1 MILNRILLITRQQ
14 KLQTLASQYA
24 GEVLIADDIR
34 EANDIAQISQP
45 DLIIFDE
52 SADRQDILAFKSKT
66 DNLYGCIPV
75 AIFSDNQDLRF
86 DNNNCTGEQL
96 IQYIN
101 PNDPALLEQIIN
113 PTTINN
119 TDKPQNEKT
128 AFFLNENA
136 ALAVLA
142 GQSTAAKE
150 LLEMIELV
158 GSSRCNPVLVV
169 GETGTGKELVAKAI
183 HNIRCPKE
191 QFVAVN
197 CAALTSTLL
206 ESELFGHV
214 KGSFTG
220 ADRDKTGLLE
230 LAGNGTLFLDEISEM
245 PMELQAKLLRV
256 LQEKNFRKVGGT
268 GTIQCNALIIASSN
282 RDLLDEV
289 ERKKFRQDLYYRLSV
304 CPITVKPLRSN
315 ERKDDIMLLAK
326 YFLQTSDICP
336 GKNEKIKSL
345 TPMAMEALEKHN
357 WPGNVRELRNVIDRA
372 ILLEQKDRIGLSS
385 IIIERSRTAMQF
397 FNTANAIN
405 DFSLAKAEHKLIEKA
420 LQESGWQKTKA
431 ASLLGITRATLYAK
445 VKQYNI
451 QQGANVQKSQDE
463 SEETCSNIAAALV

>member
-1 MILNRILLITRQQ
+1 MNRILLITKQQ
-14 KLQTLASQYA
+14 NLQTLANEYA
-24 GEVLIADDIR
+24 SEVFIADDIR
-34 EANDIAQISQP
+34 EANEIVRITKP
-45 DLIIFDE
+45 DFIIFDE
-52 SADRQDILAFKSKT
+52 MTGYQDITAFKTKT
-66 DNLYGCIPV
+66 DNLYGCVPV
-75 AIFSDNQDLRF
+75 AILSEKQ
-86 DNNNCTGEQL
+86 NNSNDCIDAEPIL
-96 IQYIN
+96 YIN
-101 PNDPALLEQIIN
+101 PNDPGLIEQIVNTN
-113 PTTINN
+113 PINN
-119 TDKPQNEKT
+119 ADTSKNCKNI
-128 AFFLNENA
+128 FFLNENA
-136 ALAVLA
+136 SLASLA
-142 GQSTAAKE
+142 GKSTAAKE
-150 LLEMIELV
+150 LLDMIELI

-191 QFVAVN
+191 QFVAIN
-197 CAALTSTLL
+197 CAVLTATLL

-220 ADRDKTGLLE
+220 ADRDKIGLLE
-230 LAGNGTLFLDEISEM
+230 LAGSGTLFLDEISEM
-245 PMELQAKLLRV
+245 PLELQAKLLRV

-268 GTIQCNALIIASSN
+268 ATISCNALIIASSN

-315 ERKDDIMLLAK
+315 ERKDDIKLLSE
-326 YFLQTSDICP
+326 YFLRNSDICP

-345 TPMAMEALEKHN
+345 TPMAFEALEKHN

-372 ILLEQKDRIGLSS
+372 ILLEQKERIGLSS

-397 FNTANAIN
+397 SNTVNAIT

-420 LQESGWQKTKA
+420 LLESGWQKTKA
-431 ASLLGITRATLYAK
+431 AALLGITRATLYAK

-451 QQGANVQKSQDE
+451 QQGANAQTSQDE
-463 SEETCSNIAAALV
+463 MDETCSNIAAALV